1 LKPAG
6 HFGDVAVTFLTVE
19 PLMQEMVFLET
30 AFLVVGDVVEAAEGV
45 GVGEAFGCERA
56 TSIDG
61 LE

>member
-1 LKPAG
+1 MKPAG

-30 AFLVVGDVVEAAEGV
+30 AFLVAGVAVEVAEGV
-45 GVGEAFGCERA
+45 GVGEAFGCESA